1 MKNLKASEACKNCGT
16 LRDCYP
22 IYCKG
27 YCKDCYL
34 LLQRKKQIEA
44 WDWDNPATLKGYPKA
59 YPWPRGVPSKI
70 PEDSWMHPRNELRKF
85 KECQLEKINDRLRS
99 LWSRESRLS
108 GPIDGMDIELM
119 LRHLAERA
127 GARDRNILYGITNLV
142 VANFSPKQRK
152 ILFEWL
158 NEIEESPPWGPR
170 RRWRHFPPLQIGEAP
185 KIEKITSDATKLS
198 LAAPRKIQT
207 LCNEPRSTNSKT

>member
-1 MKNLKASEACKNCGT
+1 MTGWERSEFAEEMKSSKASKACENCGT

-27 YCKDCYL
+27 YCKDCYN

-44 WDWDNPATLKGYPKA
+44 WDWDNTATLKGYPKA
-59 YPWPRGVPSKI
+59 YPWPRSVPSRI
-70 PEDSWMHPRNELRKF
+70 PEDSWMHPRKEFQNVKERELK
-85 KECQLEKINDRLRS
+85 KISDRLRS

-119 LRHLAERA
+119 LRHLAEHA
-127 GARDRNILYGITNLV
+127 GARDRNILHGIASLV
-142 VANFSPKQRK
+142 TADFGPKQRR

-158 NEIEESPPWGPR
+158 NEIEESTPWGPR
-170 RRWRHFPPLQIGEAP
+170 RRWRHFPSLQIGEAP
-185 KIEKITSDATKLS
+185 QVEE
-198 LAAPRKIQT
+198 
-207 LCNEPRSTNSKT
+207 NNVRSGIRRDNAR